1 MFKPVQEIR
10 EVLKAVT
17 QKKLFKNALYSS
29 GSFFMI
35 SLINFVTLPLFV
47 SKLGVVQF
55 GIFTLV
61 TSLFGYYGIFD
72 LGMGQGLIKFVSERT
87 DQERKAEIVPGIL
100 SAFWVQ
106 VMVGLVLSSILF
118 FSSASISRVLH
129 VGEANIQVTSM
140 LIRIAAVGFF
150 FTMISAVF
158 SSALMGMQQYHIT
171 SRADALNILLLNAVS
186 LIVLYTAPGS
196 GLKELLIINC
206 ISAALLALFYMI
218 VAVRKIPRLRLRW
231 HMDLD
236 LLRQFFRFSVHI
248 FLSKISN
255 VFATYIVRFIIGFF
269 AGPAAVTYYTV
280 PSKLIGALGGML
292 SSAASTLMPY
302 VSALNTDLSQGR
314 IAQTLIRVSTG
325 FTAFTIPVSLFIAVF
340 SRQIL
345 TVWMGSEFAGQSWV
359 ILSLLSISSLVG
371 SFSTIP
377 NQVVLGIGNSRLLGY
392 FSIMAVL
399 CYSILLPLLGKLF
412 LLTGVAVGLL
422 ITSLFL
428 IVIVLTKTTKF
439 LEVPLSFYVNE
450 VFAPHVW
457 LAIVFT
463 SLSCIIV
470 NIEVL
475 PVAWKLLG
483 GICLMI
489 LYYTFLYFDRGKQ
502 ILTPSTS

>member
-1 MFKPVQEIR
+1 MYKPVQEIM
-10 EVLKAVT
+10 EVLRALA

-47 SKLGVVQF
+47 AKLGVVQF

-72 LGMGQGLIKFVSERT
+72 LGLGQGLIKFVSERT
-87 DQERKAEIVPGIL
+87 DQEKQKEIVPGIL

-118 FSSASISRVLH
+118 YSSASISRVLH
-129 VGEANIQVTSM
+129 VGEENVQVTSM

-150 FTMISAVF
+150 FSMISAVF
-158 SSALMGMQQYHIT
+158 SSALMGMQQYSIT
-171 SRADALNILLLNAVS
+171 SRADAINIFLLNAAS
-186 LIVLYTAPGS
+186 LIVLYIYPGA
-196 GLKELLIINC
+196 GLQELLMINC
-206 ISAALLALFYMI
+206 ISAAMLAIFYFVM
-218 VAVRKIPRLRLRW
+218 ATHKIQGLRLAW
-231 HMDLD
+231 HMDLR
-236 LLRQFFRFSVHI
+236 LLRQFFTFSVHI

-280 PSKLIGALGGML
+280 PSKLIGALGGVL

-302 VSALNTDLSQGR
+302 VSALNTDLNQGR

-325 FTAFTIPVSLFIAVF
+325 FTAFSIPVSLFIALF
-340 SRQIL
+340 SKQIL
-345 TVWMGSEFAGQSWV
+345 TVWMGSEFADQSWL

-377 NQVVLGIGNSRLLGY
+377 NQVVLGVGNSRLLGY
-392 FSIMAVL
+392 FSMMAL
-399 CYSILLPLLGKLF
+399 LFYSILLPLLGKLF

-422 ITSLFL
+422 ITALFL
-428 IVIVLTKTTKF
+428 IVIVLTKTTSY
-439 LEVPLSFYVNE
+439 LGVSLSNYINE
-450 VFAPHVW
+450 VFAPHFW

-463 SLSCIIV
+463 GLSYTIV

-475 PVAWKLLG
+475 PVSWMLLS

-502 ILTPSTS
+502 ILTPSAN